1 MTNLRTNL
9 LAMIALSLLAAACTR
24 APTGAS
30 PTPVASPTAAAVTV
44 TAPEQA
50 LAAVVLAEPRLA
62 GIRPY
67 DPDLIGQS
75 SWYKVAP
82 ASGVGA
88 FVVNVRVGWGDCQAG
103 CIDEHQWVYA
113 VTPDGTVSIVSETGA
128 PVVGEAWPGA
138 DAAASDAG
146 GGRTGIA
153 ARATAGPV
161 CPVEKIPPDPA
172 CAARPVAGAVIVVR
186 DPSGAEIA
194 RATTGAD
201 GTFFA
206 ELAHGGYVVEAR
218 PAKGLMGTP
227 GPQNVTV
234 DPGVVSTIQL
244 DYDTGIR

>member
-24 APTGAS
+24 APIGAS
-30 PTPVASPTAAAVTV
+30 PTPVASPTATVVAV

-153 ARATAGPV
+153 GRATAGPV

-206 ELAHGGYVVEAR
+206 ELAPGGYVVEAR